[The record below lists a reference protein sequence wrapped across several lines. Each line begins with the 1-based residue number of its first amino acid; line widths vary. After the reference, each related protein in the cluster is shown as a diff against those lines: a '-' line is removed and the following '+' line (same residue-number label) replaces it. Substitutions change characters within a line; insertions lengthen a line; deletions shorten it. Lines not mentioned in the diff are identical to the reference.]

1 MGHYE
6 DGLWVCSKRME
17 GGRLHWPAAAGT
29 EKRVQL
35 SREHFALLIG
45 GIDLVQTRERKWYRR
60 GVDEES
66 AQSRKSA

>member
-1 MGHYE
+1 MAQGYGCARRGWRAGVFT
-6 DGLWVCSKRME
+6 GLLR
-17 GGRLHWPAAAGT
+17 RARAGT